1 MMMMDFSVLDSL
13 QRTGPNAYFFFW
25 RGKGGGVVWF
35 CSRGFLGSCLT
46 LII

>member
-25 RGKGGGVVWF
+25 RGKGGGLF
-35 CSRGFLGSCLT
+35 GSALEAF
-46 LII
+46 